1 MSRHL
6 VKKEGITIA
15 YGYDD
20 MMPAPL
26 GGYFFQVFNE
36 NLVSEE
42 NPEGVVVNEGMMRGI
57 SRNRMAELMTEYR
70 ISNRHHLTCLALDMP
85 F

>member
-1 MSRHL
+1 
-6 VKKEGITIA
+6 
-15 YGYDD
+15 

-42 NPEGVVVNEGMMRGI
+42 NPEGVVISEGMVRGI
-57 SRNRMAELMTEYR
+57 SRNRMAELMVEHGV
-70 ISNRHHLTCLALDMP
+70 SNEHHLTCLAMDLP